1 MNKEKIAEL
10 LRQLHHELGD
20 TEGLDQELA
29 DQLRAA
35 TQEIETVLGG
45 EKGLASAEP
54 GVIDQL
60 RQAAE
65 QFEDS
70 HPALTNTVGRI
81 ADALSQLGI

>member
-35 TQEIETVLGG
+35 TQEIESVLKS
-45 EKGLASAEP
+45 EKGLA
-54 GVIDQL
+54 L
-60 RQAAE
+60 RPSNSKIPIRRSPTPSGGSPMPCPSSGSDA
-65 QFEDS
+65 
-70 HPALTNTVGRI
+70 GRC
-81 ADALSQLGI
+81 S